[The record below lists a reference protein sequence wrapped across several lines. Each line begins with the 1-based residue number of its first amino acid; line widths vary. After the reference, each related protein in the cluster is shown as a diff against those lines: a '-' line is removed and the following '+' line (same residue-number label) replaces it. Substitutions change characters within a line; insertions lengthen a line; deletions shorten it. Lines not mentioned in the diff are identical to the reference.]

1 MTVLVVAEAV
11 AILLLGLLVAGL
23 LASHADILR
32 KLHELGASVGD
43 GHDAA
48 GAGDRTQAAADLD
61 FSATVAPRA
70 VSTPAHDVAGETPAG
85 DAIGIGTTGVAH
97 HTLLAF
103 LSSGCLVCSVFWEA
117 FSSGK
122 AAEMAGTRLVIVTK
136 DRSEESPSRIAKL
149 APRQHPVVMSS
160 GAWSDYMVPGS
171 PYFVLVDGSSGR
183 VVGEGSAGSWDKLRD
198 LMGEALDDGKSPRSV
213 KRARALAA
221 GEAQVDSE
229 LQAAG
234 IHPGHQSLF
243 EDPEHGDEA

>member
-1 MTVLVVAEAV
+1 VTVLVVTEAV

-23 LASHADILR
+23 LRSHADILR
-32 KLHELGASVGD
+32 KLHELGASVD
-43 GHDAA
+43 GAHRT
-48 GAGDRTQAAADLD
+48 GNGTDRTEAAADLD
-61 FSATVAPRA
+61 FSATVAPRV
-70 VSTPAHDVAGETPAG
+70 VSTPAHDVAGETPGG

-97 HTLLAF
+97 RTLLAF
-103 LSSGCLVCSVFWEA
+103 LSSGCLVCSAFWDA

-149 APRQHPVVMSS
+149 APDQHPVVMSS

-171 PYFVLVDGSSGR
+171 PYFVLVDGPSGG

-198 LMGEALDDGKSPRSV
+198 LMGEALDDGKSLRSV
-213 KRARALAA
+213 NRARAVAA
-221 GEAQVDSE
+221 GEAKVDSE

-243 EDPEHGDEA
+243 ENPEHGDEA